1 MVNQE
6 MPEPLNLPQT
16 LVDLLNWRTDQS
28 PHRLIYR
35 FLPEGTPS
43 CEQTLTYLDLHQQA
57 QAIAVLLQDLGC
69 QQEPVLLLY
78 SPGLS
83 YIAAFFGCL
92 YAGAI
97 AVPAYPP
104 RPNRSL
110 HRIEAIVADTGA
122 RVALTDGTSFPKLQN
137 QLAQSARLK
146 PLYCLNTDGVQ
157 TGLAENWQA
166 PPLEAE
172 TLALLQYTSGSTAS
186 PKGVM
191 ISHGNLLHNSDLISR
206 CFGNTAASRG
216 VSWLPPY
223 HDMGLVGGIL
233 QPLYVGAEMT
243 LMSPVSFLQR
253 PVRWLEA
260 IAHYRATTSGA
271 PNFAY
276 DLCIRKTTP
285 EQRQTIDLSSWELAF
300 TGAEPI
306 HQDTLTAFASAF
318 APSGFRLQCFYPC
331 YGMAET
337 TLIVT
342 GDSRGQEPTHL
353 VLEAS
358 GLEQNQ
364 VIVLTPDQ
372 VPDAQPLAAPNLTPT
387 SPARHVKVV
396 SCGQPAIADQV
407 CIVDPD
413 THQLCSP
420 NRVGE
425 IWVRPSPSIAQ
436 GYWRRQSATQES
448 FQAVLA
454 ESQVGPFLR
463 TGDLGFLHQGNLYV
477 TGRLKDLIIIRG
489 RNHYPQDI
497 EATVAQAHPALN
509 QGACAAFAL
518 TLDNSEQLVIMQ
530 ELERTALRSL
540 DAEAVL
546 TAIRR
551 QVAEQ
556 HDVQIGAIALLRP
569 NAIAK
574 TSSGKIQ
581 RHQCRADF
589 LAGKLDVVHRWQAS
603 DVGSTV
609 ATLEFGTAPVGLT
622 SAQALPKPDQVSPT
636 PAGASGSTLLQVGL
650 VDHQTRSSRQALM
663 GWMVDWLAQT
673 LKLPTTAI
681 DVQRP
686 LAEYGLDS
694 ITAVELAESLQSSL
708 GVPLSPTLAYE
719 YPTIEALS
727 TYLMAAQAQPVGSPL
742 GSFTEPLR
750 DEQVEELV
758 DQLAQLSGAEIQ
770 ALLGTPSIQ
779 WN

>member
-1 MVNQE
+1 
-6 MPEPLNLPQT
+6 MPQSINSPQT
-16 LVDLLNWRTDQS
+16 FVDLLHGRTEQS

-35 FLPEGTPS
+35 FLPEGEPF
-43 CEQTLTYLDLHQQA
+43 CEQTCTYLDLHQQA

-69 QQEPVLLLY
+69 QQQPVLLLY
-78 SPGLS
+78 APGLS

-110 HRIEAIVADTGA
+110 QRIEAIVTDTGV
-122 RVALTDGTSFPKLQN
+122 RVALTDGASFPKPQN
-137 QLAQSARLK
+137 QLTQSLQLK
-146 PLYCLNTDGVQ
+146 SLYCLNTDGIQ
-157 TGLAENWQA
+157 TSLAENWR
-166 PPLEAE
+166 PPALKAE
-172 TLALLQYTSGSTAS
+172 TLAILQYTSGSTAA

-206 CFGNTAASRG
+206 CFGNTARSRG

-260 IAHYRATTSGA
+260 IAHYRATTSGG

-276 DLCIRKTTP
+276 DLCVQKTTP
-285 EQRQTIDLSSWELAF
+285 EQRQAIDLSSWDLAF

-318 APSGFRLQCFYPC
+318 APSGFRLQSFYPC

-337 TLIVT
+337 TLMVT
-342 GDSRGQEPTHL
+342 GTAPGQKPSHL
-353 VLEAS
+353 VVECS

-364 VIVLTPDQ
+364 VVVVNPDGLGEDQSSADPGLTTI
-372 VPDAQPLAAPNLTPT
+372 AP
-387 SPARHVKVV
+387 RYVKVV
-396 SCGQPAIADQV
+396 SCGQPALVDQV
-407 CIVDPD
+407 VIVDPK
-413 THQLCSP
+413 THQRCLP
-420 NRVGE
+420 DRVGE
-425 IWVRPSPSIAQ
+425 IWVGPSPSIAQ
-436 GYWRRQSATQES
+436 GYWQRQSATQES
-448 FQAVLA
+448 FQAVLGD
-454 ESQVGPFLR
+454 SQVGPFLR
-463 TGDLGFLHQGNLYV
+463 TGDLGFLYQGNLYV

-489 RNHYPQDI
+489 RNYYPQDI
-497 EATVAQAHPALN
+497 EATVAQAHPALR

-518 TLDNSEQLVIMQ
+518 TQEHQEQLVILQ
-530 ELERTALRSL
+530 ELERSALRRL
-540 DAEAVL
+540 DAAAVF

-556 HDVQIGAIALLRP
+556 YDVQIGAIALLRP

-581 RHQCRADF
+581 RHQCKADF
-589 LAGKLDVVHRWQAS
+589 LAGVLDWVHYWPTR
-603 DVGSTV
+603 DTESTGVTLESNSEPLEAIVAATQLPSISEPVNSNLSV
-609 ATLEFGTAPVGLT
+609 ATGPRLAGEAVTANQIGP
-622 SAQALPKPDQVSPT
+622 
-636 PAGASGSTLLQVGL
+636 
-650 VDHQTRSSRQALM
+650 SRQVLM
-663 GWMVDWLAQT
+663 EWMVDWLAQA

-694 ITAVELAESLQSSL
+694 LNAVELAAALQSSL

-727 TYLMAAQAQPVGSPL
+727 TYLMATQEQATGSLLESLAEFP
-742 GSFTEPLR
+742 R
-750 DEQVEELV
+750 DDQVEQLV

>member
-1 MVNQE
+1 
-6 MPEPLNLPQT
+6 MPEPSNPPQT

-83 YIAAFFGCL
+83 YITAFFGCL

-122 RVALTDGTSFPKLQN
+122 RVALTDGSSFPKLQN
-137 QLAQSARLK
+137 QLAQSPLLK

-157 TGLAENWQA
+157 AKLAENWHA
-166 PPLEAE
+166 PPLQAE

-206 CFGNTAASRG
+206 CFGNTTASRG

-253 PVRWLEA
+253 PARWLEA

-285 EQRQTIDLSSWELAF
+285 EQRQAIDLSSWELAF

-306 HQDTLTAFASAF
+306 HQDTLIAFASAF

-342 GDSRGQEPTHL
+342 GDSQGQEPTHL
-353 VLEAS
+353 VLEAA

-364 VIVLTPDQ
+364 VIVLNPDE
-372 VPDAQPLAAPNLTPT
+372 VADAQQLADPNLTPA

-407 CIVDPD
+407 CIVDPE
-413 THQLCSP
+413 THQVCSP
-420 NRVGE
+420 SRVGE

-603 DVGSTV
+603 DAGSTV

-622 SAQALPKPDQVSPT
+622 SAQALPKPDRVSPT
-636 PAGASGSTLLQVGL
+636 PGGATGSTLPQVGL
-650 VDHQTRSSRQALM
+650 ADHQTRSSRQALM

-727 TYLMAAQAQPVGSPL
+727 TYLVAAQAQPVGSPL